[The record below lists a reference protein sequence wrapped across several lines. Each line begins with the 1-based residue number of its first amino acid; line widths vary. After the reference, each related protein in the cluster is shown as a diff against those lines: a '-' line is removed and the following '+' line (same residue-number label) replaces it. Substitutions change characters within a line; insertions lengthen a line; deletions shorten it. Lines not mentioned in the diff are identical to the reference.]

1 MHPAIRILNL
11 LILSAFLAAGGP
23 LVLVFAAC
31 LLVATL
37 PRLDPVELSRLARPV
52 WRLRWLILGIL
63 SIYVFFP
70 LSAGPAGWAS
80 MAHGIGD
87 GLLRAGALAGIVIA
101 VQRLFATTD
110 RAELIAG
117 LIWLLRP
124 LELLHVPVTR
134 FALRLTLTLET
145 VPAAQILLV
154 SRAPAPAAGGA
165 VTRLRAIADAASGV
179 LARALEAADRA
190 PAAPIEIPSLQSPA
204 ATQWCWP
211 LALLTILALLHYAS

>member
-11 LILSAFLAAGGP
+11 LILSVFLAAGGP
-23 LVLVFAAC
+23 LVLLFAAC
-31 LLVATL
+31 LLAATL
-37 PRLDPVELSRLARPV
+37 PRPDFVELSRLARPV
-52 WRLRWLILGIL
+52 WRLRWLLLGVL

-80 MAHGIGD
+80 MAHGLGD
-87 GLLRAGALAGIVIA
+87 GLLRVGALAGIVIA

-117 LIWLLRP
+117 LIWLFQP

-145 VPAAQILLV
+145 VPAAQALLV
-154 SRAPAPAAGGA
+154 SPAPAPAAAGA
-165 VTRLRAIADAASGV
+165 GTRLHAIADAASRA

-190 PAAPIEIPSLQSPA
+190 PAVPIEVPSLLPPA

-211 LALLTILALLHYAS
+211 LSLLAILTLLHYAS

>member
-11 LILSAFLAAGGP
+11 LILSVFLAAGGP
-23 LVLVFAAC
+23 LVLLFAAC

-37 PRLDPVELSRLARPV
+37 PRLDIAKLSRLVQPV
-52 WRLRWLILGIL
+52 WRLRWLLLGIL

-70 LSAGPAGWAS
+70 VSAGPAGWAR
-80 MAHGIGD
+80 MAHGLGD
-87 GLLRAGALAGIVIA
+87 GLLRVGALAGIVIA
-101 VQRLFATTD
+101 VQRLFATTE

-117 LIWLLRP
+117 LIWLLQP

-145 VPAAQILLV
+145 VPAAQALLV
-154 SRAPAPAAGGA
+154 SPAPAPAAGGA
-165 VTRLRAIADAASGV
+165 GTRLRTIADAASGM

-190 PAAPIEIPSLQSPA
+190 PVVPIEIPSLPSPTA
-204 ATQWCWP
+204 AQWRWP
-211 LALLTILALLHYAS
+211 LSLLTVLALLQYAS